1 MQGNYANANEVLPK
15 ELSEKLRKHYIG
27 MLYIPAKNSKGQ
39 NTKNLVLSLTANGTS
54 SHEIEIIT
62 GLTRRR
68 INQIRAEYREMGRN
82 L

>member
-15 ELSEKLRKHYIG
+15 ELSEKLRKHYTG
-27 MLYIPAKNSKGQ
+27 MLYVPAKNSKGQ
-39 NTKNLVLSLTANGTS
+39 NTKNLVLGLAADGVSNC
-54 SHEIEIIT
+54 EIEIIS

-68 INQIRAEYREMGRN
+68 INQIRAEYRAAGRN